1 MQGSEVTLVAQILYQ
16 GIFWLGGQRGLGVGR
31 DVLEQLPGDLLL
43 PEEGGN
49 VESSHSDLGTRLPE
63 ADPSLGKHV
72 KHIRVSTLGSC
83 NDNTV
88 RQYHQVSITN
98 PDGRG

>member
-1 MQGSEVTLVAQILYQ
+1 MQGSEVTLVAQVLYQ
-16 GIFWLGGQRGLGVGR
+16 GILRLCGQSGLGVGR

-43 PEEGGN
+43 PEESSD
-49 VESSHSDLGTRLPE
+49 VESRHPDLGTRLPE

-88 RQYHQVSITN
+88 REYHQVSITN